1 MKVSNPEGLPYMY
14 NNLRILTIKILIIE
28 RIKMQLSDKKW
39 EDVKKE
45 ATQLLREYIR
55 INTTNP
61 PGNEIEGANF
71 LKHVLE
77 KESFECNIF
86 ESIKDRGN
94 IVTRLK
100 GTGEAPSLLLL
111 SHIDVVPVDEDRWE
125 YHPFSGELVDNN
137 IWGRG
142 ALDCK
147 SLGIAELMVML
158 LLKRERINLKGDVV
172 LAATADEEAGGVFG
186 AEWMV
191 KEKFPLIKTDCVIN
205 EGGGDGILTD
215 KGYVFLCQTAEKGI
229 YWMRLKF
236 KGRPGHGSMPHED
249 NCIVKMAKAINI
261 ISSYSSPTKVND
273 VVEKFVE
280 GFGIDKKVFD
290 PNLSKQILKA
300 IKDKKMTYWI
310 NAMMRNTFSP
320 NVVKGGKKTNVIPSE
335 CYLEVD
341 SRVLPGYEPE
351 YALEELRKLLKD
363 IVEFDVEIIQESI
376 PSQSPIQSPLYK
388 LLEETIKKWNLK
400 AKLIPFMQVGGTDSR
415 FFREKGIPAYGFGPL
430 LIDGPY
436 GEFLEM
442 VHGHNEKIS
451 TDNLLFMIKMLWN
464 VVTEFST

>member
-1 MKVSNPEGLPYMY
+1 MY

-39 EDVKKE
+39 EEVKEE
-45 ATQLLREYIR
+45 ATELLREYIR

-61 PGNEIEGANF
+61 PGNEIEGAKF

-77 KESFECNIF
+77 KEGFECNIF

-111 SHIDVVPVDEDRWE
+111 SHIDVVPADEDKWK

-158 LLKRERINLKGDVV
+158 LLKRERIKLKGDVV
-172 LAATADEEAGGVFG
+172 LAATADEEAGGKYG

-191 KEKFPLIKTDCVIN
+191 KEKFPLIKTDYVIN

-215 KGYVFLCQTAEKGI
+215 KGYVFLCQTAEKGT

-249 NCIVKMAKAINI
+249 NCIAKMAKAINI
-261 ISSYSSPTKVND
+261 ISSYLSPIKVND

-300 IKDKKMTYWI
+300 IEDKKMAYWI

-320 NVVKGGKKTNVIPSE
+320 NVVKGGKKINVIPSE
-335 CYLEVD
+335 CYLGVD

-351 YALEELRKLLKD
+351 YVLEELRKLLKD
-363 IVEFDVEIIQESI
+363 IVEFDVEIFGKSI

-451 TDNLLFMIKMLWN
+451 TDNLLFMIKTLWN
-464 VVTEFST
+464 VVTNFSTMSS

>member
-1 MKVSNPEGLPYMY
+1 MY
-14 NNLRILTIKILIIE
+14 NNLRILAIKILIIE
-28 RIKMQLSDKKW
+28 RIKMQLSEKKW
-39 EDVKKE
+39 EEVKEE
-45 ATQLLREYIR
+45 ATGLLREYIR
-55 INTTNP
+55 IDTVNP
-61 PGNEIEGANF
+61 PGNEIGGAKF
-71 LKHVLE
+71 LKQALE
-77 KESFECNIF
+77 KEGLECNIF
-86 ESIKDRGN
+86 ESEKGRGN
-94 IVTRLK
+94 IITRLK

-111 SHIDVVPVDEDRWE
+111 SHIDVVPADEDKWE
-125 YHPFSGELVDNN
+125 YPPFLGELVDNM

-158 LLKRERINLKGDVV
+158 LLKRERIKLKGDVV
-172 LAATADEEAGGVFG
+172 TAATADEEAGGVFG
-186 AEWMV
+186 AEWIV
-191 KEKFPLIKTDCVIN
+191 KEKFPFVKTDYVIN

-215 KGYVFLCQTAEKGI
+215 KGYIFLCQTAEKGI

-249 NCIVKMAKAINI
+249 NCITKMAKAINL
-261 ISSYSSPTKVND
+261 ISSYSSPIKVND

-280 GFGIDKKVFD
+280 GFGIDKKVID

-300 IKDKKMTYWI
+300 IEDKKMAYWI

-341 SRVLPGYEPE
+341 SRILPGYEPE
-351 YALEELRKLLKD
+351 YSLEELRKLLKD
-363 IVEFDVEIIQESI
+363 IVEFDVEIIQKSI
-376 PSQSPIQSPLYK
+376 ASQSSLETPLYK
-388 LLEETIKKWNLK
+388 IIEKSIKDFSPN
-400 AKLIPFMQVGGTDSR
+400 ANLIPFMQVGGTDSR
-415 FFREKGIPAYGFGPL
+415 FFREKGIPAYGFGPI

-436 GEFLEM
+436 GEFLAM

-451 TDNLLFMIKMLWN
+451 TDNLLFMIKTLWN
-464 VVTEFST
+464 IVTNFSTMSS

>member
-1 MKVSNPEGLPYMY
+1 MNITD
-14 NNLRILTIKILIIE
+14 R
-28 RIKMQLSDKKW
+28 KW
-39 EDVKKE
+39 EEVKEE
-45 ATQLLREYIR
+45 ATELLREYIR
-55 INTTNP
+55 MDTTNP
-61 PGNEIEGANF
+61 PGNEIEGAKF
-71 LKHVLE
+71 LKQVLE
-77 KESFECNIF
+77 KEGFDCNIF
-86 ESIKDRGN
+86 ESEKDRGN
-94 IVTRLK
+94 IITRLK
-100 GTGEAPSLLLL
+100 GTGENPSLLLI
-111 SHIDVVPVDEDRWE
+111 SHIDVVPADEDKWE
-125 YHPFSGELVDNN
+125 YHPFSGELVDNK

-158 LLKRERINLKGDVV
+158 LLKRERIRLKGDVV
-172 LAATADEEAGGVFG
+172 LAATADEEAGGKYG
-186 AEWMV
+186 AEWVV
-191 KEKFPLIKTDCVIN
+191 KEKFPLIKTDYVIN

-249 NCIVKMAKAINI
+249 NCIAKMAKAINI
-261 ISSYSSPTKVND
+261 ISSYSSPIKVND

-280 GFGIDKKVFD
+280 GFGIDKKIFD
-290 PNLSKQILKA
+290 QNLSNQILKS
-300 IKDKKMTYWI
+300 IEDKKMAYWI

-320 NVVKGGKKTNVIPSE
+320 NIVEGGKKTNVIPSE

-363 IVEFDVEIIQESI
+363 IVEFEVEIIQKSI
-376 PSQSPIQSPLYK
+376 PSQSPLESPLYE
-388 LLEETIKKWNLK
+388 LLEKTIKDWNSK
-400 AKLIPFMQVGGTDSR
+400 AELIPFMQVGGTDSR
-415 FFREKGIPAYGFGPL
+415 FFREKGIPAYGFGPF

-436 GEFLEM
+436 GEHLAM

-451 TDNLLFMIKMLWN
+451 TDNLLFMIKTLWN
-464 VVTEFST
+464 IVTNFSTMSFVIS

>member
-1 MKVSNPEGLPYMY
+1 MY
-14 NNLRILTIKILIIE
+14 NNLRILAIKILIIE
-28 RIKMQLSDKKW
+28 RIKMQLSEKKW
-39 EDVKKE
+39 EEVKEE
-45 ATQLLREYIR
+45 ATELLREYIR
-55 INTTNP
+55 IDTVNP
-61 PGNEIEGANF
+61 PGNEIEGAKF
-71 LKHVLE
+71 LKQALE
-77 KESFECNIF
+77 KEGLECNIF
-86 ESIKDRGN
+86 ESEKGRGN
-94 IVTRLK
+94 IITRLK

-111 SHIDVVPVDEDRWE
+111 SHIDVVPADEDKWE
-125 YHPFSGELVDNN
+125 YPPFLGELVDNM

-158 LLKRERINLKGDVV
+158 LLKRERIKLKGDVV
-172 LAATADEEAGGVFG
+172 TAATADEEAGGVFG
-186 AEWMV
+186 AEWIV
-191 KEKFPLIKTDCVIN
+191 KEKFPFVKTDYVIN

-215 KGYVFLCQTAEKGI
+215 KGHIFLCQTAEKGI

-249 NCIVKMAKAINI
+249 NCINKMAKAINL
-261 ISSYSSPTKVND
+261 ISSYSSPIKVND

-280 GFGIDKKVFD
+280 GFGIDKKVID

-300 IKDKKMTYWI
+300 IEDKKMAYWI

-341 SRVLPGYEPE
+341 SRILPGYEPE

-363 IVEFDVEIIQESI
+363 IVEFDVEIIQKSI
-376 PSQSPIQSPLYK
+376 ASQSSLETPLYK
-388 LLEETIKKWNLK
+388 IIEKSIKDFSPN
-400 AKLIPFMQVGGTDSR
+400 ANLIPFMQVGGTDSR
-415 FFREKGIPAYGFGPL
+415 FFREKGIPAYGFGPI

-436 GEFLEM
+436 GEFLAM

-451 TDNLLFMIKMLWN
+451 TDNLLFMIKTLWN
-464 VVTEFST
+464 IVTNFSTMSS